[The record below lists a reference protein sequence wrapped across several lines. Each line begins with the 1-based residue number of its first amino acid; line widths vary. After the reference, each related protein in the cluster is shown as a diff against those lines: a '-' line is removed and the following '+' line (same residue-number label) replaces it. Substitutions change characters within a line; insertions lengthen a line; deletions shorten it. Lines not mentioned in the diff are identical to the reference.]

1 MRISSSQLDCALG
14 KDQPISFRPSKFIQ
28 SDAAIAS
35 EIICLLFMYFNDLFT
50 FHTKVLSF
58 LQVITDVEVLAE
70 RPQEEGEGRDRDGRG
85 SGRGGRADPALQHGL
100 AIWLF
105 GRYKEKARFLSLC
118 P

>member
-1 MRISSSQLDCALG
+1 MVYLPFIL
-14 KDQPISFRPSKFIQ
+14 KF
-28 SDAAIAS
+28 
-35 EIICLLFMYFNDLFT
+35 F
-50 FHTKVLSF
+50 SF

-105 GRYKEKARFLSLC
+105 GRYKEKAWFLSLG
-118 P
+118 PWTGSMQLLYNKVPDRINV